1 MKKITASLDVKFIIA
16 CTQAFQRVLAT
27 HVSSIF
33 SSNKTQKN
41 LPTAIKLVKARNN
54 QNKNPANKHFIGTRA
69 KQSPHA
75 RTIQSQ
81 VTKQQNL
88 EVRNVAFVVIEE
100 LCQ

>member
-69 KQSPHA
+69 KQSPCA
-75 RTIQSQ
+75 RTIQ

-88 EVRNVAFVVIEE
+88 EARNVAFVIIEE